1 MRSLG
6 LLAITAGLLLTSFH
20 SQAQLVSESDDES
33 KLYAETKQL
42 NQFFRRFNGEE
53 DEKGNRYYDK
63 DKEYRSVNLRKKY
76 LPILFD
82 KESSSMS
89 RELKLEFADQV
100 LDKKDPYF
108 LNFHDANWFAEV
120 NTVFMLKG
128 KAQPFTLYLQLEKQN
143 DGSKWVIYNVHSPY
157 LAKYFERDTSQTT
170 NFLHPM
176 SHELDFMNLHKAF
189 DQTAEVAAYTNKDY
203 RPDLVS
209 IFVYEIK
216 NGNLKF
222 QSVTSLNFHL
232 FQLDGWYLELSEF
245 NRSGYNRGWL
255 ISDLLKVNDEEKDL
269 LRSHIMHEK

>member
-6 LLAITAGLLLTSFH
+6 LLAISAGLLLTSFH

-53 DEKGNRYYDK
+53 DEKGNRYYEK

-82 KESSSMS
+82 KENASLS
-89 RELKLEFADQV
+89 RDLKVEFADQV
-100 LDKKDPYF
+100 LDKKDPAF

-120 NTVFMLKG
+120 NTIFMLKG

-143 DGSKWVIYNVHSPY
+143 DGSKWVIYNVYSPY
-157 LAKYFERDTSQTT
+157 LAKYFDRDTSQTA

-189 DQTAEVAAYTNKDY
+189 GHTEEVAAYTNKDY
-203 RPDLVS
+203 RSDLIS
-209 IFVYEIK
+209 IFIYEIK

-222 QSVTSLNFHL
+222 QTVTSLNFHL

-245 NRSGYNRGWL
+245 NRPGYNRGWL
-255 ISDLLKVNDEEKDL
+255 ISDLVKVNNEEKGL
-269 LRSHIMHEK
+269 LKSHIMHEK

>member
-6 LLAITAGLLLTSFH
+6 LLAISAGLLLTSFY

-53 DEKGNRYYDK
+53 DEKGNRYYEK

-82 KESSSMS
+82 KENPSLS
-89 RELKLEFADQV
+89 RDLKVEFADQV
-100 LDKKDPYF
+100 LDKKNPAF

-128 KAQPFTLYLQLEKQN
+128 RAQPFTLYLQLEKQN
-143 DGSKWVIYNVHSPY
+143 DGSKWVIYNVYSPY
-157 LAKYFERDTSQTT
+157 LVKYFDRDTSQTA

-189 DQTAEVAAYTNKDY
+189 GHTEEVAAYTNKDY
-203 RPDLVS
+203 RSDLIS
-209 IFVYEIK
+209 IFIYEIK

-222 QSVTSLNFHL
+222 QTVTSLNFHL

-245 NRSGYNRGWL
+245 NRPGYNRGWL
-255 ISDLLKVNDEEKDL
+255 ISDLVKVNNEEKGL
-269 LRSHIMHEK
+269 LKSHIMHEK

>member
-1 MRSLG
+1 MRSLV
-6 LLAITAGLLLTSFH
+6 LLAITTGLLLTSFH

-53 DEKGNRYYDK
+53 DEKGNRYYEK

-82 KESSSMS
+82 KENPSLS
-89 RELKLEFADQV
+89 RDLKVEFADQV
-100 LDKKDPYF
+100 LDKKNPAF

-128 KAQPFTLYLQLEKQN
+128 RAQPFTLYLQLEKQN
-143 DGSKWVIYNVHSPY
+143 DGSKWVIYNVYSPY
-157 LAKYFERDTSQTT
+157 LAKYFDRDTSQTA

-189 DQTAEVAAYTNKDY
+189 GHTEEVAAYTNKDY
-203 RPDLVS
+203 RSDLIS
-209 IFVYEIK
+209 IFIYEIK

-222 QSVTSLNFHL
+222 QTVTSLNFHL

-245 NRSGYNRGWL
+245 NRPGYNRGWL
-255 ISDLLKVNDEEKDL
+255 ISDLVKVNNEEKGL
-269 LRSHIMHEK
+269 LKSHIMHEK

>member
-6 LLAITAGLLLTSFH
+6 LLAISAGLLLTSFH

-53 DEKGNRYYDK
+53 DEKGNRYYEK

-82 KESSSMS
+82 KENATLS
-89 RELKLEFADQV
+89 RDLKVEFADQV
-100 LDKKDPYF
+100 LDKKDPAF

-143 DGSKWVIYNVHSPY
+143 DGSKWVIYNVYSPY

-176 SHELDFMNLHKAF
+176 SHELDFMNFRKAF
-189 DQTAEVAAYTNKDY
+189 DHSEEVAAYTNKDY
-203 RPDLVS
+203 QSDQVS
-209 IFVYEIK
+209 IFIYEIK

-222 QSVTSLNFHL
+222 QTVTSLNFHL

-245 NRSGYNRGWL
+245 NRPGYNRGWL
-255 ISDLLKVNDEEKDL
+255 ISDLVKVNDEEKGL
-269 LRSHIMHEK
+269 LRSHIMHER

>member
-1 MRSLG
+1 MRSLV
-6 LLAITAGLLLTSFH
+6 LLAITTGLLLTSFH

-53 DEKGNRYYDK
+53 DEKGNRYYEK

-76 LPILFD
+76 LPVLFD
-82 KESSSMS
+82 KENASLS
-89 RELKLEFADQV
+89 RDLKVEFADQV
-100 LDKKDPYF
+100 LDKKDPAF

-143 DGSKWVIYNVHSPY
+143 DGSKWVIYNVYSPY

-189 DQTAEVAAYTNKDY
+189 GHTEEVAAYTNKDY
-203 RPDLVS
+203 RSDLIS
-209 IFVYEIK
+209 IFIYEIK

-222 QSVTSLNFHL
+222 QTVTSLNFHL

-245 NRSGYNRGWL
+245 NRPGYNRGWL
-255 ISDLLKVNDEEKDL
+255 ISDLVKVNNEEKGL
-269 LRSHIMHEK
+269 LKSHIMHEK

>member
-6 LLAITAGLLLTSFH
+6 LLAITTGLLLTSFH

-53 DEKGNRYYDK
+53 DEKGNRYYAK

-82 KESSSMS
+82 KENASLS
-89 RELKLEFADQV
+89 RDLKVEFADQV
-100 LDKKDPYF
+100 LDKKNPAF
-108 LNFHDANWFAEV
+108 LNFHDNNWFAEV
-120 NTVFMLKG
+120 NTIFMLKG

-143 DGSKWVIYNVHSPY
+143 DGSKWVIYNVYSPY
-157 LAKYFERDTSQTT
+157 LAKYFDRDTSQTK

-176 SHELDFMNLHKAF
+176 SHELDFMNFRKAF
-189 DQTAEVAAYTNKDY
+189 DHSEEVAAYTNKDY
-203 RPDLVS
+203 QSDQVS
-209 IFVYEIK
+209 IFIYEIK

-222 QSVTSLNFHL
+222 QTVTSLNFHL
-232 FQLDGWYLELSEF
+232 FQLDGWYLQLSEF
-245 NRSGYNRGWL
+245 NRPGYNRGWL
-255 ISDLLKVNDEEKDL
+255 ISDLVKVNNEEKGL
-269 LRSHIMHEK
+269 LKSHIMHEK